1 VKNRLL
7 CLLLV
12 CVLLAINGCRT
23 TSETQPQSGKE
34 TGKRGGRLVITERS
48 APQTFNF
55 LSAADASSINVAFF
69 LMASRLVEFDH
80 DNQKFTAG
88 LAEFWQ
94 TGTDGKTV
102 TVKLRDSLKFSD
114 GAPLT
119 ADDVVFTLKAMT
131 DEKLHSPAFYDAM
144 RIDDQPIT
152 ASRVDERT
160 VQLNL
165 PRPVAAIENYL
176 YNLAVLPRH
185 KLESARS
192 IQTTAA
198 TSPTSGNSEPWSL
211 TASPGEFAVSGA
223 FTLKE
228 YVAGQRV
235 ILRRNPNYWKK
246 DTSGTQL
253 PYLDEL
259 VVEILPAT
267 DTALLKLQQG
277 EIDILDDVRPA
288 DYAVLRDQAA
298 GLTMRDLGPRLQ
310 TEFFWFNLN
319 DGRNADGKPFV
330 DPIRRAWFSDVRF
343 RRAMAHAMDRSAMI
357 QNIQRGLATELR
369 GPVSPGNKLWINQNL
384 PAYQHDTSKAQELL
398 REAGFQMSNQ
408 NGHALLTDKTGRT
421 VEFTLIVPETVPVR
435 KQMATMIQEDLA
447 KIGVKVTISAL
458 EDKAFSELMR
468 KSLKYEAAIFGI
480 SPTDTDPSTL
490 SSLLKTGGGQRFWF
504 LNQKQASAD
513 WEKQMDQLMDEQST
527 ESIAAK
533 RREKFNEVQKIFAE
547 QLPMIPL
554 MTRHFI
560 SGGRVGLGN
569 YRSSFILPRS
579 LWNADEI
586 FWKK

>member
-1 VKNRLL
+1 
-7 CLLLV
+7 
-12 CVLLAINGCRT
+12 
-23 TSETQPQSGKE
+23 
-34 TGKRGGRLVITERS
+34 
-48 APQTFNF
+48 
-55 LSAADASSINVAFF
+55 
-69 LMASRLVEFDH
+69 
-80 DNQKFTAG
+80 
-88 LAEFWQ
+88 
-94 TGTDGKTV
+94 
-102 TVKLRDSLKFSD
+102 
-114 GAPLT
+114 
-119 ADDVVFTLKAMT
+119 
-131 DEKLHSPAFYDAM
+131 
-144 RIDDQPIT
+144 
-152 ASRVDERT
+152 
-160 VQLNL
+160 
-165 PRPVAAIENYL
+165 
-176 YNLAVLPRH
+176 
-185 KLESARS
+185 
-192 IQTTAA
+192 
-198 TSPTSGNSEPWSL
+198 
-211 TASPGEFAVSGA
+211 
-223 FTLKE
+223 
-228 YVAGQRV
+228 
-235 ILRRNPNYWKK
+235 
-246 DTSGTQL
+246 
-253 PYLDEL
+253 
-259 VVEILPAT
+259 
-267 DTALLKLQQG
+267 
-277 EIDILDDVRPA
+277 
-288 DYAVLRDQAA
+288 
-298 GLTMRDLGPRLQ
+298 
-310 TEFFWFNLN
+310 
-319 DGRNADGKPFV
+319 
-330 DPIRRAWFSDVRF
+330 
-343 RRAMAHAMDRSAMI
+343 
-357 QNIQRGLATELR
+357 
-369 GPVSPGNKLWINQNL
+369 LWINQNL